1 MRTHR
6 SGEKHFAIASL
17 SPVYRSLLSVFMAII
32 CSVYLQV
39 AIANPSGGGAPISAV
54 VAVGLGGTSEYRE
67 MFEEAATEMTD
78 QLLGASDSSDTGAA
92 AGDPSTVVL
101 LLEDKTD
108 RETLLD
114 HIDERVEFIV
124 SQSKLGQTHRF
135 VLAMFGHG
143 SFDGEDYKFNISG
156 PDVTA
161 RELAEHLKPLDGM
174 PQLLLLGTSAS
185 GAALE
190 WLESDD
196 RIVLTATKSGAE
208 SNVVLFPRFW
218 KDTLLGSDAD
228 IDHDEQLSV
237 QEAFDYT
244 SQALAEHYENAQQLA
259 TEHPRI
265 VIGANAQLSVLTRLG
280 SLAGTESNPVVNT
293 LLKERDTLESEFLD
307 IRATRGQKPQ
317 TQYLDEL
324 EVVLLKIAQL
334 QREID
339 SETGWGDDDQ

>member
-1 MRTHR
+1 MNKYR
-6 SGEKHFAIASL
+6 SPEKYSTIASL
-17 SPVYRSLLSVFMAII
+17 SEACRLLLSVVIASI
-32 CSVYLQV
+32 CSVFMQ
-39 AIANPSGGGAPISAV
+39 AATATSSGKSQISAV
-54 VAVGLGGTSEYRE
+54 VAVGLGGTAEYRD

-78 QLLGASDSSDTGAA
+78 QLLGVSDSSS
-92 AGDPSTVVL
+92 AGDATIDGASTVAL

-108 RETLLD
+108 RDTLLS
-114 HIDERVEFIV
+114 HIDERVDFIV
-124 SQSKLGQTHRF
+124 SQSQLGTTHQF
-135 VLAMFGHG
+135 VLALFGHG
-143 SFDGEDYKFNISG
+143 SYDGEDYKFNISG

-190 WLESDD
+190 WLASDD

-228 IDHDEQLSV
+228 TDHDEQLSIH
-237 QEAFDYT
+237 EAFDYT
-244 SQALAEHYENAQQLA
+244 SQAIAEHYENAQQLA
-259 TEHPRI
+259 TEHSRI
-265 VIGANAQLSVLTRLG
+265 VVGANAQLSVLTRLG

-293 LLKERDTLESEFLD
+293 LLEKRDTLENEFLA

-324 EVVLLKIAQL
+324 EVVLLKIAKL

-339 SETGWGDDDQ
+339 SETGWSGDDQ

>member
-1 MRTHR
+1 MNKYRFP
-6 SGEKHFAIASL
+6 EKHYTIASL
-17 SPVYRSLLSVFMAII
+17 SEACRLLLSVVLAII
-32 CSVYLQV
+32 CCVYMQAATATSSGKSQFN
-39 AIANPSGGGAPISAV
+39 AI
-54 VAVGLGGTSEYRE
+54 VAVGLGGTAEYRE

-78 QLLGASDSSDTGAA
+78 QLLGASDS
-92 AGDPSTVVL
+92 AGDVTTDGASTVAL

-108 RETLLD
+108 RETLLS
-114 HIDERVEFIV
+114 HIDERVDFIV
-124 SQSKLGQTHRF
+124 SQSKLGITHQF
-135 VLAMFGHG
+135 VLALFGHG
-143 SFDGEDYKFNISG
+143 SYDGEDYKFNISG

-190 WLESDD
+190 WLASDD

-228 IDHDEQLSV
+228 TDHDEQLSIH
-237 QEAFDYT
+237 EAFDYT
-244 SQALAEHYENAQQLA
+244 SQAIAEHYENAQQLA
-259 TEHPRI
+259 TEHSRI
-265 VIGANAQLSVLTRLG
+265 VVGTNAQLSVLTRLG
-280 SLAGTESNPVVNT
+280 SLAGSENNPVVNT
-293 LLKERDTLESEFLD
+293 LLEKRDTLENEFLE

-324 EVVLLKIAQL
+324 EVVLLKIATL

-339 SETGWGDDDQ
+339 SETGWSGDDQ